1 MVNINFVDD
10 YFEYIKN
17 NVVKKIVYGV
27 GKVTKRNN
35 TSFGEIDYFC
45 DKNALVL
52 NSKYKMYFAT

>member
-27 GKVTKRNN
+27 GKVTKRNY

-45 DKNALVL
+45 DKTLL
-52 NSKYKMYFAT
+52 Y